1 MVLSGMLV
9 KFEHGMMNLPTLL
22 CLGLGPS
29 HLSGCPG
36 LHEHVA
42 KCRILNVR
50 C

>member
-9 KFEHGMMNLPTLL
+9 EFEHGTINLPTLL
-22 CLGLGPS
+22 CLGSGPG

-36 LHEHVA
+36 QHEHVA
-42 KCRILNVR
+42 KCRILSVQ